1 MVINNMLV
9 AGMQAPDFEAETQK
23 GKIRLS
29 RFRGKTV
36 VLYFYPKDDT
46 PGCTK
51 EACSFRD
58 NLPLLEKSGAVVIGV
73 SKDSVDSHKEFAE
86 KYKLNFHL
94 VADPDGEIC
103 KTYGADKGFGASA
116 KRMTFIINKQ
126 GKIAHVFPNVNPEHH
141 SKEVLEF
148 LKKMK

>member
-1 MVINNMLV
+1 MLEVGKKAHDFV
-9 AGMQAPDFEAETQK
+9 ANTQD
-23 GKIRLS
+23 GKISLKQ
-29 RFRGKTV
+29 FRGKNV
-36 VLYFYPKDDT
+36 ILYFYPKDNT

-51 EACSFRD
+51 EACNFRD

-103 KTYGADKGFGASA
+103 KSYGADKGFGASA

-126 GKIAHVFPNVNPEHH
+126 GKIAYVFPNVNPEHH